1 MKFPLVILY
10 NIIAFNITA
19 VALSVQTDFPVLW
32 HASIPVK
39 VIVWAVAV
47 LAWAYSYKNR
57 RKVFEL
63 K

>member
-1 MKFPLVILY
+1 MKFPLVIVY

-39 VIVWAVAV
+39 VIVWVVAV
-47 LAWAYSYKNR
+47 GAWVYSYKNR

>member
-1 MKFPLVILY
+1 MRFPLVILY

-32 HASIPVK
+32 HASTPVK
-39 VIVWAVAV
+39 VIVWLVAV
-47 LAWAYSYKNR
+47 GAWVYSYKNR